1 MAARAGAAGVPG
13 VPLLQQAAAVGAR
26 YGVDAWPLRLRFAE
40 AALLGL
46 PPDAA
51 PGAAPEVAL
60 PDAGGAAMP
69 GGAAASNGERRGPV
83 SNPWAASPSELQDS
97 ASGLGLKA
105 ELKLSDPRP
114 ALAAVQAMLLQR
126 PAELLEA
133 LAGRVLPA
141 LAAGCRAGRA
151 PDPTPGADPGPGAY
165 PGQVRAAPGAL
176 AAALALAEE
185 SVRLGGASG
194 VQVRCLSVLHAV
206 ILSYSGRCTI
216 CGH

>member
-1 MAARAGAAGVPG
+1 M
-13 VPLLQQAAAVGAR
+13 GAR

-51 PGAAPEVAL
+51 LGAAPDAAL
-60 PDAGGAAMP
+60 SGAGGAAVP
-69 GGAAASNGERRGPV
+69 GSAAASNGERRGPV
-83 SNPWAASPSELQDS
+83 SNPRAASHSEPRES
-97 ASGLGLKA
+97 ASGSGLKP
-105 ELKLSDPRP
+105 ELRQPDPRL
-114 ALAAVQAMLLQR
+114 ALAAVQAVLLQR

-151 PDPTPGADPGPGAY
+151 TDPTPGADPGPGAY
-165 PGQVRAAPGAL
+165 PGQNRAAPGAL

-194 VQVRCLSVLHAV
+194 VQVRRLSVLHAM
-206 ILSYSGRCTI
+206 IL
-216 CGH
+216 